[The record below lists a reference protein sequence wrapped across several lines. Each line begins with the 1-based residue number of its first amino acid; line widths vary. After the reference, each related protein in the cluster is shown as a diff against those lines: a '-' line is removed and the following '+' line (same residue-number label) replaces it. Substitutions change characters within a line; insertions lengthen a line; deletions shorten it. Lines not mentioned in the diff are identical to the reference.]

1 MLAEFSS
8 LLHEVSDSLRGR
20 HDVSDSDPVD
30 PPIAEGEIIV
40 LVTGLASPG
49 KTRLVEALERKL
61 RPAAI
66 AVHASTSLPSAIRG
80 LHVHA
85 ETDLDSLIEG
95 RLISR
100 ALLHKADVVVPVDW
114 EPVERSVRRVI
125 ERFVA
130 RGIATSET
138 GV

>member
-8 LLHEVSDSLRGR
+8 LLHGVSDSLRRR

-30 PPIAEGEIIV
+30 LPSAEGGIMV

-49 KTRLVEALERKL
+49 KTRLVEALERTL

-66 AVHASTSLPSAIRG
+66 AVHVSTSLPSAVRG

-114 EPVERSVRRVI
+114 EAVERSVRRVI
-125 ERFVA
+125 ERLVA

-138 GV
+138 SV